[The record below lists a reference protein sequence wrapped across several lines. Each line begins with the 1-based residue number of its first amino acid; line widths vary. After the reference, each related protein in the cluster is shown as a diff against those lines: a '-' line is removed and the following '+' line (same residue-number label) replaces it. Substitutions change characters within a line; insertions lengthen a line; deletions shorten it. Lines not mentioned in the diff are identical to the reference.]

1 MCHCNGCMNHH
12 LRTKKTSDYRKPT
25 EKVALPHS
33 CFIFCQTYKRHT
45 NLRQSLKMGDL
56 ITEYTE
62 LLQQQV
68 KHRFNQHGTQINE
81 LD

>member
-1 MCHCNGCMNHH
+1 
-12 LRTKKTSDYRKPT
+12 
-25 EKVALPHS
+25 
-33 CFIFCQTYKRHT
+33 
-45 NLRQSLKMGDL
+45 MGDL